1 MDILWLWNLR
11 SLCYSVVSSFAS
23 RYDTEI
29 TSVDVKK
36 SKMPTTKCRFYEVS
50 NVIFICVCSYYEEH
64 TDSSFPSFS
73 TCTTRI
79 EINNLDLTKC
89 SCFSIQ
95 FSVCTERYI
104 SHTRVSYFFP
114 CPFTTGSLNLKLLR
128 YFLKIVSFIGY
139 FFLLLLYRCFL
150 WQNYYYNFNFAEK
163 YGK

>member
-11 SLCYSVVSSFAS
+11 SLWYSVVSSFAS
-23 RYDTEI
+23 RYDAEI

-36 SKMPTTKCRFYEVS
+36 SKMPTTKCRFYELS

-89 SCFSIQ
+89 SSFSIQ

-114 CPFTTGSLNLKLLR
+114 CPFHYWFTKSQVAA
-128 YFLKIVSFIGY
+128 I
-139 FFLLLLYRCFL
+139 FFENCVVYLLLVFIIAVSLF
-150 WQNYYYNFNFAEK
+150 FMAELLLQF
-163 YGK
+163 